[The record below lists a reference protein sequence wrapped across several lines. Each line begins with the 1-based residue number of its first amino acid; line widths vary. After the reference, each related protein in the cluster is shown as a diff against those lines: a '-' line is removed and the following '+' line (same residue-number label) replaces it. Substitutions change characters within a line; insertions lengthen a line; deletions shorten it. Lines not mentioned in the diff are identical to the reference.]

1 PERRKARKARKGLF
15 PEPLTCQI
23 ITFNPPHHPRS
34 ENKMSLRASISR
46 VAPALRSATARPS
59 TRILPV
65 KHRLLSTTPVRR
77 FSSEAPPSGKK
88 QSGGPSVPAL
98 LAVAS
103 LGFAS
108 YYILVHTRKG
118 QDLVKSKSATAD
130 KVIEQKAA
138 AFDPKDVTAV
148 LAPARAP
155 NPNSSGATTASS
167 IFLVCFPQ
175 SLITI
180 PLPSYMHTYSLLP
193 ILFFRPKAG
202 DLLRD
207 EQKRPNSE
215 YSEMI
220 QNCLKNG
227 LIVPHRVTI
236 ALLENAM
243 REAVQAGKTRFLID
257 GFPRKI
263 DQAIEFESVV
273 TIACDILIIPRPSTK
288 SRAFILG
295 RHTTSS
301 QVVPSRFVLYFEC
314 PEEEMLKRLL
324 NRGKTSGRVD
334 DNLESIKKRFQTFID
349 TSYPVIEAYEKQGK
363 VHSISCVNSPDVVY
377 GKVKKIFN
385 ELFNENV

>member
-1 PERRKARKARKGLF
+1 
-15 PEPLTCQI
+15 
-23 ITFNPPHHPRS
+23 
-34 ENKMSLRASISR
+34 MSLRASISC

-108 YYILVHTRKG
+108 YYILVHTRKR

-138 AFDPKDVTAV
+138 AFDPKDVTDLTFNSASTHH
-148 LAPARAP
+148 LALTGGP
-155 NPNSSGATTASS
+155 GAGKGTQSE
-167 IFLVCFPQ
+167 FLRRDYGFVHL
-175 SLITI
+175 S
-180 PLPSYMHTYSLLP
+180 
-193 ILFFRPKAG
+193 AG

-273 TIACDILIIPRPSTK
+273 
-288 SRAFILG
+288 
-295 RHTTSS
+295 
-301 QVVPSRFVLYFEC
+301 VPSRFVLYFEC

-363 VHSISCVNSPDVVY
+363 VHSISCANSPDVVY